1 MDWAVERERIEK
13 VLKWCWDLEKKTR
26 EIEEK
31 EEWSKKKG
39 MISREGEKRESMKED
54 IKKLNWE

>member
-13 VLKWCWDLEKKTR
+13 VLKLVWDLEKKTR